1 MRRPSMVQGHTLVHF
16 RHRLKSDSTHP
27 CAMSLPP
34 YQPLKRVS
42 AESLLLQFFEIYFR
56 TVSPFALP
64 TSRPH
69 LANRTVLRTTS
80 VLEPNQPLVLFGVGR
95 SVDSL
100 DSSDGAADP
109 GA

>member
-1 MRRPSMVQGHTLVHF
+1 MYLVGEEGQY
-16 RHRLKSDSTHP
+16 
-27 CAMSLPP
+27 CAP
-34 YQPLKRVS
+34 
-42 AESLLLQFFEIYFR
+42 
-56 TVSPFALP
+56 
-64 TSRPH
+64 
-69 LANRTVLRTTS
+69 N

>member
-1 MRRPSMVQGHTLVHF
+1 MNIKRPFCIHQG
-16 RHRLKSDSTHP
+16 
-27 CAMSLPP
+27 C
-34 YQPLKRVS
+34 
-42 AESLLLQFFEIYFR
+42 
-56 TVSPFALP
+56 
-64 TSRPH
+64 
-69 LANRTVLRTTS
+69 LRKNEGVRGGTE